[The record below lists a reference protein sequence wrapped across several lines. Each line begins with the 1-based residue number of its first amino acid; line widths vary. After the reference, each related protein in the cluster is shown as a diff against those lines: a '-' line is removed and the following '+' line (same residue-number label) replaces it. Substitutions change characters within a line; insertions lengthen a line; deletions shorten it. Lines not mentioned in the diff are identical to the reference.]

1 MRTARLLGLGAAL
14 LLGVA
19 AFGFVLMQS
28 VGLDSAR
35 VAFAQGGST
44 ATPTA
49 PSYATPPDQTARTDM
64 VNAFWNALASRVGVA
79 VDKLKSDAVAAE
91 KDVIERAV
99 ASGKLTRA
107 QADQLEQRLTTDM
120 PFGHLFGGLG
130 GGPRGAGSGGH
141 GFMGGPVNGVNTIEA
156 VANALNMKP
165 ADLSAQLQSGKS
177 LADIAAAQNVDQA
190 KVKQAIIDAAKAQIQ
205 REVGDGLITQAQADR
220 RLAELTPDKID
231 LANTPWL
238 GGTRQGQFPQRGNP
252 REGAF

>member
-1 MRTARLLGLGAAL
+1 MRMARLLGLGAAL
-14 LLGVA
+14 LLAGA
-19 AFGFVLMQS
+19 AFSFVLLQG
-28 VGLDSAR
+28 VGQDSAS

-64 VNAFWNALASRVGVA
+64 VNAFWDALASRVGVA

-99 ASGKLTRA
+99 ASGNLSRT
-107 QADQLEQRLTTDM
+107 QADQLEQRLTTDA
-120 PFGHLFGGLG
+120 PFGPLFGGMG
-130 GGPRGAGSGGH
+130 GGLGAAGGGGH
-141 GFMGGPVNGVNTIEA
+141 GFTGGPVNGVNTLEA
-156 VANALNMKP
+156 VASALNMKP

-190 KVKQAIIDAAKAQIQ
+190 KVKKAIIDAAKAQIQ
-205 REVGDGLITQAQADR
+205 REVGDGLITQAQADQ
-220 RLAELTPDKID
+220 RLADLTPDKID
-231 LANTPWL
+231 LTGTPWL
-238 GGTRQGQFPQRGNP
+238 GGTRQVQFPQRGNP